1 MSKQAIVTSIAIALI
16 CFAAN
21 GNAAAYKWTDSNG
34 NTIYSQTPPP
44 LGTPYELVDDASIAA
59 TSFGVASTST
69 QDIEKNLDESQ
80 KAREERKA
88 QEKLV
93 AESEQIKKDNCK
105 QANTNLTALTSRGQ
119 VTIKENGLYRK
130 LTEEER
136 QERIQQ
142 AKTNIEEYCN

>member
-1 MSKQAIVTSIAIALI
+1 MRKQTTVTSVAIALI
-16 CFAAN
+16 CFAVN
-21 GNAAAYKWTDSNG
+21 VSAAAYKWNDVNG
-34 NTIYSQTPPP
+34 NIIYSQTPPP

-59 TSFGVASTST
+59 SSFGVAGTK
-69 QDIEKNLDESQ
+69 DLEKRLNESQ
-80 KAREERKA
+80 EARDERKA
-88 QEKLV
+88 QEKLI
-93 AESEQIKKDNCK
+93 AESEQIKQDNCK